1 MYDIS
6 NIPDGIFDDNESR
19 NKEIIDI
26 LQLQEDSIFKDSL
39 IEIITIY
46 NENKIDTITAYQYI
60 NSVLGRYYYCVTM
73 PKEDEELRR
82 KRKNK
87 SGIEICNPDDPTERA
102 IKENLE
108 INQQLPTF
116 TKMIE
121 TIGIENLG
129 MYKSDKTLIKRY
141 EDIHGG
147 KQKAKVEKILNQYML
162 YDKVEQGKQA
172 IEILDIYD
180 EPILVIFEGKGKSN
194 NGFYINRLSAALI
207 QGILQND
214 KDTFDTTV
222 NKLIQTIP
230 ITNDMYDKAKHL
242 IDTNNSEELLT
253 LFTRFFDD
261 SEEIKE
267 YMIKNLINS
276 CYNELQNIIFRL
288 LNNLSNNYCVIS
300 YDESFQIITT
310 DGEVHIA
317 NKTERSVIKKAYIKV
332 MKDMGLKNL
341 NSLYYRKA
349 KQIHQFYKRVNEYI
363 NQKYNYNWH
372 RIRKS
377 ITITI
382 EDRERLIEIYN
393 SYCNNNGVSEAKEK
407 FQKRIQTIINKDFE
421 NNRNKLTQSIDK
433 FYQDTNIQEMKEIGI
448 FSDND
453 LQNKAKN
460 GIFQYPEQYR
470 EIQNTLLQLLINE

>member
-1 MYDIS
+1 MYDIN
-6 NIPDGIFDDNESR
+6 NIPNGILDDNESR

-26 LQLQEDSIFKDSL
+26 LQLKEDSIFTDSL
-39 IEIITIY
+39 IEIITAY
-46 NENKIDTITAYQYI
+46 KENKIDTITAYQYI

-73 PKEDEELRR
+73 PKEDEELRQ

-108 INQQLPTF
+108 INQQFPNF
-116 TKMIE
+116 RKMLE
-121 TIGIENLG
+121 TIGIENLD
-129 MYKSDKTLIKRY
+129 MYKSDKTLITKY
-141 EDIHGG
+141 EELQGG
-147 KQKAKVEKILNQYML
+147 KQKEKTKKIINQYML
-162 YDKVEQGKQA
+162 YEKAQQGKQA

-317 NKTERSVIKKAYIKV
+317 NKTERSIIKKAYIKV

-393 SYCNNNGVSEAKEK
+393 SYCNNNGVSEVKEK

-421 NNRNKLTQSIDK
+421 NNRNKLTQNIDK
-433 FYQDTNIQEMKEIGI
+433 FYQNTDIQEMKEIGI

>member
-1 MYDIS
+1 MYDIN
-6 NIPDGIFDDNESR
+6 NIPNGILDDNKSR

-26 LQLQEDSIFKDSL
+26 LQLQEDSIFTDSL
-39 IEIITIY
+39 IEIITAY
-46 NENKIDTITAYQYI
+46 AENKIDTITAYQYI

-73 PKEDEELRR
+73 PKEDEELRQ
-82 KRKNK
+82 KRKKK

-108 INQQLPTF
+108 INQQFPNF
-116 TKMIE
+116 RKMLE
-121 TIGIENLG
+121 TIGIENLD
-129 MYKSDKTLIKRY
+129 MHKSDKTLITKY
-141 EDIHGG
+141 EELQGG
-147 KQKAKVEKILNQYML
+147 KQKEKTKKIIKQYML
-162 YDKVEQGKQA
+162 YDKAQQGKQA

-253 LFTRFFDD
+253 LFTRFFD

-310 DGEVHIA
+310 DGKVHIA
-317 NKTERSVIKKAYIKV
+317 SKAERSIIKKAYIKV

-349 KQIHQFYKRVNEYI
+349 KQIHQFYKNVNEYI

-382 EDRERLIEIYN
+382 EDRERLIEIYK

-407 FQKRIQTIINKDFE
+407 FQKRIQTIIDRDFK

-433 FYQDTNIQEMKEIGI
+433 VYRNTDIQELKEIGI
-448 FSDND
+448 FSDDD
-453 LQNKAKN
+453 LQNKAKK
-460 GIFQYPEQYR
+460 GIFQYPEQYK

>member
-1 MYDIS
+1 MYDIN
-6 NIPDGIFDDNESR
+6 NIPNGILDDNKSR

-26 LQLQEDSIFKDSL
+26 LQLQEDSIFTDSL
-39 IEIITIY
+39 IEIITAY
-46 NENKIDTITAYQYI
+46 AENKIDTITAYQYI

-129 MYKSDKTLIKRY
+129 MYKSDKTLITRY

-222 NKLIQTIP
+222 NKLVQTIP

-317 NKTERSVIKKAYIKV
+317 NKTERSVIKKAFIKV
-332 MKDMGLKNL
+332 LKEMGIKNL
-341 NSLYYRKA
+341 KSLHYYKTRR
-349 KQIHQFYKRVNEYI
+349 IHQFYKKVNEYI

-377 ITITI
+377 ITITV

-393 SYCNNNGVSEAKEK
+393 DYNSSRVSEAKEK
-407 FQKRIQTIINKDFE
+407 FQKRMKTIIDSDFRS
-421 NNRNKLTQSIDK
+421 NRKKLTKEINKL
-433 FYQDTNIQEMKEIGI
+433 YQNTDIKELQELGI
-448 FSDND
+448 FSDDD
-453 LQNKAKN
+453 LQNMAKK
-460 GIFQYPEQYR
+460 GILQYPEQYR

>member
-1 MYDIS
+1 MYDIN
-6 NIPDGIFDDNESR
+6 NIPNGILDDNESR

-26 LQLQEDSIFKDSL
+26 LQLKEDSIFTDSL
-39 IEIITIY
+39 IEIITAY
-46 NENKIDTITAYQYI
+46 KENKIDTITAYQYI

-73 PKEDEELRR
+73 PKEDEELRQ

-108 INQQLPTF
+108 INQQFPNF
-116 TKMIE
+116 RKMLE
-121 TIGIENLG
+121 TIGIENLD
-129 MYKSDKTLIKRY
+129 MYKSDKTLITKY
-141 EDIHGG
+141 EELQGG
-147 KQKAKVEKILNQYML
+147 KQKEKTKKIINQYML
-162 YDKVEQGKQA
+162 YEKAQQGKQA

-317 NKTERSVIKKAYIKV
+317 NKTERSIIKKAYIKV

-349 KQIHQFYKRVNEYI
+349 KRIHQFYKRVNEYI

-393 SYCNNNGVSEAKEK
+393 SYCNNNGVSEVKEK

-421 NNRNKLTQSIDK
+421 NNRNKLTQNIDK
-433 FYQDTNIQEMKEIGI
+433 FYQNTDIQEMKEIGI

>member
-1 MYDIS
+1 MYDIN
-6 NIPDGIFDDNESR
+6 NIPNGIFDDNESR

-26 LQLQEDSIFKDSL
+26 LQLQEDSIFTDSL
-39 IEIITIY
+39 IEIITAY
-46 NENKIDTITAYQYI
+46 KENKIDTTTAYQYI
-60 NSVLGRYYYCVTM
+60 NSILGRYYYCVTM
-73 PKEDEELRR
+73 PKEDEELRQ
-82 KRKNK
+82 KRRNK

-108 INQQLPTF
+108 INQQFPNF
-116 TKMIE
+116 RKMLE
-121 TIGIENLG
+121 TIGIENLD
-129 MYKSDKTLIKRY
+129 MYKSDKTLITKY
-141 EDIHGG
+141 EELQGG
-147 KQKAKVEKILNQYML
+147 KQKEKTKKIINQYML
-162 YDKVEQGKQA
+162 YDKAQEGKQA

-253 LFTRFFDD
+253 LFTRFFED

-317 NKTERSVIKKAYIKV
+317 NKTERSIIKKAYIKV

>member
-1 MYDIS
+1 MYDIN
-6 NIPDGIFDDNESR
+6 NIPNGILDDNEGR

-26 LQLQEDSIFKDSL
+26 LQLQEDSIFTDSL
-39 IEIITIY
+39 IEIITAY
-46 NENKIDTITAYQYI
+46 KENKIDTITAYQYI
-60 NSVLGRYYYCVTM
+60 NSILGRYYYCVTM
-73 PKEDEELRR
+73 PKEDEELRQ
-82 KRKNK
+82 KRRNK

-116 TKMIE
+116 TKMLE

-253 LFTRFFDD
+253 LFTQFFDD

-317 NKTERSVIKKAYIKV
+317 SKAERSIIKKAYIKV

-349 KQIHQFYKRVNEYI
+349 KQIHQFYKKVNEYI

-377 ITITI
+377 ITITV
-382 EDRERLIEIYN
+382 EDRERLIEIYQ

-407 FQKRIQTIINKDFE
+407 FQKRMKTIINKDFE

-433 FYQDTNIQEMKEIGI
+433 FYQNTDIQEMKEIGI
-448 FSDND
+448 FSNND

>member
-1 MYDIS
+1 MYDIN
-6 NIPDGIFDDNESR
+6 NIPNGILDDDESR

-26 LQLQEDSIFKDSL
+26 LQLQEDSIFTDSL
-39 IEIITIY
+39 IEIITAY
-46 NENKIDTITAYQYI
+46 KENKIDTITAYQYI
-60 NSVLGRYYYCVTM
+60 NSILGRYYYCVTM
-73 PKEDEELRR
+73 PKEDEEI
-82 KRKNK
+82 KQNRKNK

-108 INQQLPTF
+108 INQQLPTY
-116 TKMIE
+116 TKMLE

-253 LFTRFFDD
+253 LFTRFFED

-317 NKTERSVIKKAYIKV
+317 SKAERSIIKKASIDV
-332 MKDMGLKNL
+332 MKEMGLKNL